1 MTNTI
6 HPFYKR
12 RMRSLFHFSPTP
24 RILFFFIAIVIKLV
38 AATLSA
44 IGFVLDSP
52 ALMITGV
59 FVWLVWFAALLLIA
73 VPKADQFLKNQ
84 MRWLKPTALVIF
96 IVLVL
101 IGASL
106 FVIVSV
112 VDSEPAQIDQA
123 DGDTEQVLTSFD
135 RIFAYNDATALC
147 HQATDNLLEGE
158 NPYAEANIVSAMIE
172 FDGSIDKLTP
182 LREGSFAQV
191 FPYPDTAQLEQLW
204 QEAIETPDDIPV
216 ELESKL
222 GYPAGSFL
230 LPAPFVLLGIGD
242 LRIIYLIL
250 VLPALAYIVWRDPR
264 NLRLLLAGALLIS
277 LELWNALAAGET
289 GFLYFPLL
297 LLAWILPRKNLWLSA
312 LFMGLAVATKQV
324 AWFFVP
330 FYLIFIFRTED
341 LKSLGKV
348 AAIIAGVFLV
358 TNAPF
363 MAMDAELW
371 LTSVMAPATD
381 NLFPLG
387 VGIVSLVSGGFW
399 DIQSPLV
406 FTIIEVCLFALAVIW
421 YFFNCRRY
429 PYTGPVLAVLPL
441 FFAWRSLWT
450 YFFYVDIIVL
460 AAILINEYGAQPATL
475 IPPGNKQVET

>member
-1 MTNTI
+1 
-6 HPFYKR
+6 
-12 RMRSLFHFSPTP
+12 MRSFFHFSPTP

-38 AATLSA
+38 AAALSA
-44 IGFVLDSP
+44 IGFVLSNP
-52 ALMITGV
+52 ILMISGV

-73 VPKADQFLKNQ
+73 VPKADQFLRNQ
-84 MRWLKPTALVIF
+84 MRWLKPTALIIF

-101 IGASL
+101 TGASL
-106 FVIVSV
+106 FVVVSV

-147 HQATDNLLEGE
+147 HQATDNLLDGE

-172 FDGSIDKLTP
+172 FNGSFDKLTP
-182 LREGSFAQV
+182 LREGIFAEV

-204 QEAIETPDDIPV
+204 QEAVEDPEDIPV

-242 LRIIYLIL
+242 LRIIYFIL
-250 VLPALAYIVWRDPR
+250 VLPALAYVIWRAPR
-264 NLRLLLAGALLIS
+264 NLRILLLGALLIS
-277 LELWNALAAGET
+277 LELWLSLAAGET
-289 GFLYFPLL
+289 GFLYFPFL

-330 FYLIFIFRTED
+330 FYLILIFRTED
-341 LKSLGKV
+341 LKGLIKV
-348 AAIIAGVFLV
+348 AAIIAAVFLV

-363 MAMDAELW
+363 MAMDPELW
-371 LTSVMAPATD
+371 LTSVMAPAMD

-387 VGIVSLVSGGFW
+387 VGIVSLVSGGFLE
-399 DIQSPLV
+399 IQSPLI
-406 FTIIEVCLFALAVIW
+406 FTILEVCLFVLAVIW

-429 PYTGPVLAVLPL
+429 PYAGPILSVLPL
-441 FFAWRSLWT
+441 FFAWRSLWG

-460 AAILINEYGAQPATL
+460 AAILINEYGMKSAAQPGAAL
-475 IPPGNKQVET
+475 IPPGNKQAAGG

>member
-1 MTNTI
+1 
-6 HPFYKR
+6 
-12 RMRSLFHFSPTP
+12 MRNLFHFSPTP
-24 RILFFFIAIVIKLV
+24 RILLFFIAIVIKLA

-52 ALMITGV
+52 VLMITGV

-106 FVIVSV
+106 FVVVSV

-147 HQATDNLLEGE
+147 HQATNNLLDGE
-158 NPYAEANIVSAMIE
+158 NPYAEANVVTAMIE
-172 FDGSIDKLTP
+172 FNGSIDKLTP
-182 LREGSFAQV
+182 LREGSFAEV
-191 FPYPDTAQLEQLW
+191 FPYPDMAQMEQLW
-204 QEAIETPDDIPV
+204 QEAIETPEVIPV

-230 LPAPFVLLGIGD
+230 LPAPFVLMGISD
-242 LRIIYLIL
+242 LRIIFLIL
-250 VLPALAYIVWRDPR
+250 VLPALAYIIWRAPR
-264 NLRLLLAGALLIS
+264 DLRLLLAGALIIS

-289 GFLYFPLL
+289 GFIYFPLL
-297 LLAWILPRKNLWLSA
+297 LLAWVLPRKHLWLSA

-330 FYLIFIFRTED
+330 FYLILIFRTES
-341 LKSLGKV
+341 LKSLIKV

-363 MAMDAELW
+363 IAMDPGLW
-371 LTSVMAPATD
+371 LTSIMAPTTD

-387 VGIVSLVSGGFW
+387 VGIVSVVSGGFV
-399 DIQSPLV
+399 DIQSPLI
-406 FTIIEVCLFALAVIW
+406 FTILEALVAVLAVIW

-429 PYTGPVLAVLPL
+429 PYAGPILAVLPL
-441 FFAWRSLWT
+441 FFAWRSLWA

-460 AAILINEYGAQPATL
+460 AAILINEYGAEPAAL
-475 IPPGNKQVET
+475 IPPGSKKVETQTHV

>member
-1 MTNTI
+1 
-6 HPFYKR
+6 
-12 RMRSLFHFSPTP
+12 MRNLFHFSPTP
-24 RILFFFIAIVIKLV
+24 RILLFFIAIVIKL
-38 AATLSA
+38 AAAALAA

-52 ALMITGV
+52 ALMISGV
-59 FVWLVWFAALLLIA
+59 FVWLVWFAVLLLIA

-84 MRWLKPTALVIF
+84 MHWLKPAALVIF

-101 IGASL
+101 LGASL

-112 VDSEPAQIDQA
+112 VKSEPAQIDQA
-123 DGDTEQVLTSFD
+123 DGDAEQVLTSFD

-147 HQATDNLLEGE
+147 HQATNNLLDGQ
-158 NPYAEANIVSAMIE
+158 NPYAEANVVTAMIE
-172 FDGSIDKLTP
+172 FNGSIDKLTP

-191 FPYPDTAQLEQLW
+191 FPYPNTAQLEQLW
-204 QEAIETPDDIPV
+204 QEAIKTPEVIPV

-230 LPAPFVLLGIGD
+230 WPAPFVLMGIND
-242 LRIIYLIL
+242 LRIIFLIL
-250 VLPALAYIVWRDPR
+250 VIPALAYAIWRTPR
-264 NLRLLLAGALLIS
+264 DLRLLLAGALIIS

-289 GFLYFPLL
+289 GLLYFPFL
-297 LLAWILPRKNLWLSA
+297 LLAWILPKKHLWLSA

-330 FYLIFIFRTED
+330 FYLILIFRTES
-341 LKSLGKV
+341 LKSLVKV
-348 AAIIAGVFLV
+348 AAIIVGVFLV

-363 MAMDAELW
+363 MAMDPQLW
-371 LTSVMAPATD
+371 LNSIMAPVTD

-387 VGIVSLVSGGFW
+387 VGIVSLVSGGFV
-399 DIQSPLV
+399 DIQSPLI
-406 FTIIEVCLFALAVIW
+406 FTILEVCLFALAIIW

-429 PYTGPVLAVLPL
+429 PYTGPILAVLPL
-441 FFAWRSLWT
+441 FFAWRSLWA

-460 AAILINEYGAQPATL
+460 AAILINEYGAEPAAL
-475 IPPGNKQVET
+475 VSPGNKEGETQRQV